1 LSVNG
6 QSSGSNITMT
16 DVPTSLMARMRAHA
30 LHHWLLLG
38 ILVSIWGCAFLLIKT
53 SLESLPPQ
61 AIVFSRLLVG
71 FLVLVPLLAALRP
84 SLPLT
89 RQFAVLVLVMALT
102 GNVVPFLLIAWG
114 QEVVPSASTGILMA
128 VMPLTIIVL
137 AHIFVVE
144 EPLNA
149 RKLTG
154 FGLGFVGIVVLMG
167 PGALKALA
175 GDMRTLTHELAIL
188 GGAILYAAN
197 VIITR
202 RLPSVHPLAVSGA
215 VMFVGLCLA
224 TPTGL
229 PATVSALDAASLRS
243 LVAVLLLGMF
253 PTGLATVLYY
263 ELIRRAGASFYAI
276 TNYLVPVMAT
286 VVGATL
292 GRERLGLNVF
302 IALAL
307 ILLGIAVS
315 RMTRKQAR
323 GAMQSS

>member
-1 LSVNG
+1 
-6 QSSGSNITMT
+6 MT
-16 DVPTSLMARMRAHA
+16 DLPMGLIARMRAHA

-38 ILVSIWGCAFLLIKT
+38 TLVAIWGCAFLLIKT
-53 SLESLPPQ
+53 GLETLPPQ

-71 FLVLVPLLAALRP
+71 FLVLVPLLVALRP

-89 RQFAVLVLVMALT
+89 RQFSVLVLVMALT
-102 GNVVPFLLIAWG
+102 GNVVPFFLISWG
-114 QEVVPSASTGILMA
+114 QEAVPSATAGILMA

-137 AHIFVVE
+137 AHVFVVE
-144 EPLNA
+144 EPLTA
-149 RKLTG
+149 RKLAG
-154 FGLGFVGIVVLMG
+154 FGLGFVGILVLMG
-167 PGALKALA
+167 PGALRALS
-175 GDMRTLTHELAIL
+175 GEMKTLVHELAIL
-188 GGAILYAAN
+188 GGAILYATN

-202 RLPSVHPLAVSGA
+202 RLPAVHPLAVSGA
-215 VMFVGLCLA
+215 VMFTGLCLA

-229 PATVSALDAASLRS
+229 PVTLQALDGASFRS
-243 LVAVLLLGMF
+243 LAAVFLLGVF

-307 ILLGIAVS
+307 ILFGIAVS
-315 RMTRKQAR
+315 RMTRQKALGFTR
-323 GAMQSS
+323 GPGQSV